1 MLQRITRRLP
11 GATKA
16 ELQTKHDIKM
26 HLLQE
31 AELFRDLTPAE
42 MEDIERLTRMIT
54 CKRGRVFYSTGESGE
69 VLFVLKKG
77 RVQLHR
83 ISDDG
88 RKLVTGLLGPG
99 AVFGEMPLLSQRM
112 NDNVAEALE
121 DCTLCVMSRSDVEQL
136 VRTKPNIGINIIQIL
151 VDRIRELEH
160 LLELQAFQAV
170 PTRLAVAL
178 LQLASDDLE

>member
-1 MLQRITRRLP
+1 MRAALFIEIEEVASMLQRITRRLP

-77 RVQLHR
+77 RLQLHR

-88 RKLVTGLLGPG
+88 RKL
-99 AVFGEMPLLSQRM
+99 
-112 NDNVAEALE
+112 
-121 DCTLCVMSRSDVEQL
+121 
-136 VRTKPNIGINIIQIL
+136 
-151 VDRIRELEH
+151 
-160 LLELQAFQAV
+160 
-170 PTRLAVAL
+170 
-178 LQLASDDLE
+178 